1 MIKIAKD
8 EMSAI
13 NTVDL
18 MLLTVVLERSFLF
31 ILDSNSRTTDAVMKE
46 TITITINT
54 LAHGREY
61 EIAAI

>member
-1 MIKIAKD
+1 
-8 EMSAI
+8 MSAI